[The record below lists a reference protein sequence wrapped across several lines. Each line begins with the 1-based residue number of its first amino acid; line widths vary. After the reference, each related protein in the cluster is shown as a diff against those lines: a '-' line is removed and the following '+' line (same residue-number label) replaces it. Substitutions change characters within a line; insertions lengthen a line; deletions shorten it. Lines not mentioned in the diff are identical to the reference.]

1 MARLVST
8 HIRHNELSKLTEQ
21 QLVIQ
26 LLMHMIHYVPRTYHS
41 NQSILNDDK
50 VNQVCDY
57 IELHFHE
64 DFKPFR
70 IKRIR
75 WVVREPSV

>member
-41 NQSILNDDK
+41 NQSILNDDRGIK
-50 VNQVCDY
+50 YATISSY
-57 IELHFHE
+57 IFM
-64 DFKPFR
+64 KT
-70 IKRIR
+70 
-75 WVVREPSV
+75 

>member
-50 VNQVCDY
+50 SESSMRLYRVT
-57 IELHFHE
+57 F
-64 DFKPFR
+64 
-70 IKRIR
+70 
-75 WVVREPSV
+75 S